1 MEKEKP
7 KKKIKKKKH
16 EVHHSDDSSDSEN
29 EKPKEILPKDTYNCP
44 KCSLPPKFVSIK
56 EDTVTI
62 KCITHGVITM
72 PTSKYLTDMAT
83 NSYLNYICDICKKNC
98 QKGFLGNKDKM
109 FRYCYDCKQKICHQC
124 IKTHKE
130 LGHTHIVPVNKL
142 NDKCEKHLG
151 EDYTLYCHNCH
162 KNICIQCNSE
172 EEHKTHKKELLSDI
186 EPSRDDIKTTK
197 KKREDFIKIQN
208 DIKKQLDDI
217 NNIIYLYDTILATFQ
232 EHKTNYYYINNV
244 DELLDVI
251 KLRDKDKEIEEYKR
265 QIEDLLTKNDVQND
279 YINQLNKKYNTEL
292 TDQDVETGEDI
303 CLNCKN
309 IDDEGLKLLCKIN
322 FKSIKVLHLSD
333 NNISNIDSLASAPF
347 RQLKELYLFGNN
359 ISNIEILEHFPF
371 KNLEKLNLGANMIE
385 NISVFSKVPFRKLK
399 ILELWENNISNIDVL
414 SEVPFKRLRELSL
427 SHNKITDL
435 KALEHVSLRK
445 LEKLSLHDNLISN
458 IDVLAE
464 IQFKRVQRLY
474 FENNKVD
481 YSLEHNKKIIE
492 ELKKI
497 ERDIKY

>member
-16 EVHHSDDSSDSEN
+16 EEKLSDDSDSEN
-29 EKPKEILPKDTYNCP
+29 EKPKEILPHDCYNCSQ
-44 KCSLPPKFVSIK
+44 CSLPPKFVAIK

-62 KCITHGVITM
+62 KCINHGVMTI
-72 PTSKYLTDMAT
+72 PTNKYLTDMT
-83 NSYLNYICDICKKNC
+83 SNSYLNYMCDICKKNC
-98 QKGFLGNKDKM
+98 QKGFLGNKDKI
-109 FRYCYDCKQKICHQC
+109 FRYCYDCKQKICYQC
-124 IKTHKE
+124 LKTHKTME
-130 LGHTHIVPVNKL
+130 HTHITPVNKL

-151 EDYTLYCHNCH
+151 EEYTLYCHNCH

-186 EPSRDDIKTTK
+186 EPSREFIKK
-197 KKREDFIKIQN
+197 MNKKREDFVKIQN
-208 DIKKQLDDI
+208 DIKKQLNDI
-217 NNIIYLYDTILATFQ
+217 NNVIYLYDTITNTFL
-232 EHKTNYYYINNV
+232 EHKTNYSYIRNFE
-244 DELLDVI
+244 ELLDKI
-251 KLRDKDKEIEEYKR
+251 KLRDKDKEIDEYKR
-265 QIEDLLTKNDVQND
+265 QLEELLSRNDLQND
-279 YINQLNKKYNTEL
+279 YLNELNKKYNTEL
-292 TDQDVETGEDI
+292 TEQDVETGEEI

-309 IDDEGLKLLCKIN
+309 IDDEGLKLLCKVN

-333 NNISNIDSLASAPF
+333 NNISSLEPLISAPF

-359 ISNIEILEHFPF
+359 ISNIEQMEHFPF
-371 KNLEKLNLGANMIE
+371 KNLEKLSLGANMIE
-385 NISVFSKVPFRKLK
+385 DISVLSKVPFRKLK

-414 SEVPFKRLRELSL
+414 SEVPFKRLRELNL
-427 SHNKITDL
+427 SDNKISDL
-435 KALEHVSLRK
+435 KALEQVSLRK
-445 LEKLSLHDNLISN
+445 LEKLSLHNNLITN

-481 YSLEHNKKIIE
+481 YNLEHNKKIIE

>member
-1 MEKEKP
+1 MNPEKP
-7 KKKIKKKKH
+7 KKKSKKKKVE
-16 EVHHSDDSSDSEN
+16 EVHSDSSDSEN
-29 EKPKEILPKDTYNCP
+29 EKPKEIFPSDAYVCP
-44 KCSLPPKFVSIK
+44 QCSLPPKFITIK
-56 EDTVTI
+56 EDTVQV
-62 KCITHGVITM
+62 KCVTHGVLTLPIN
-72 PTSKYLTDMAT
+72 KYLTDMT
-83 NSYLNYICDICKKNC
+83 VNSYINFTCDMCKKNC
-98 QKGFLGNKDKM
+98 QKGFLGSKEKL
-109 FRYCYDCKQKICHQC
+109 FKYCYDCKQKLCHQC
-124 IKTHKE
+124 VKKHKD
-130 LGHTHIVPVNKL
+130 LGHTHIAPCNKL

-186 EPSRDDIKTTK
+186 EPSREEIKNAK
-197 KKREDFIKIQN
+197 KKREDLVKIK
-208 DIKKQLDDI
+208 DELKKQLDDI
-217 NNIIYLYDTILATFQ
+217 NNLIFLYDDILATYQ
-232 EHKTNYYYINNV
+232 DHKSNYNHINNV
-244 DELLDVI
+244 IDLFEILKI
-251 KLRDKDKEIEEYKR
+251 RNKDKEIEDYQR
-265 QIEDLLTKNDVQND
+265 QIEDLLSRGDLQND
-279 YINQLNKKYNTEL
+279 YLSQLNKKYNTEL
-292 TDQDVETGEDI
+292 TEQDIETGEEI

-309 IDDEGLKLLCKIN
+309 IDDEGLKLLSKIN
-322 FKSIKVLHLSD
+322 FKSMKVLHLSD

-347 RQLKELYLFGNN
+347 RQLRELYLFGNN

-371 KNLEKLNLGANMIE
+371 KTLERLNLGANQIE
-385 NISVFSKVPFRKLK
+385 DISVFSKVPFRKLK
-399 ILELWENNISNIDVL
+399 VLELWENNISNIDVL

-427 SHNKITDL
+427 SKNKISDL

-481 YSLEHNKKIIE
+481 YTLEHNQKIIE

-497 ERDIKY
+497 ERDLKY